1 MLASLAKLYNETF
14 CLDFDTLCVT
24 CHLLLPRSF
33 ADLNEELVLSL
44 HEKCAAS
51 QYLEEWFGPGGKLR
65 ASALFSAKVSRIF
78 QAALSS

>member
-1 MLASLAKLYNETF
+1 MSLVAA
-14 CLDFDTLCVT
+14 
-24 CHLLLPRSF
+24 RSF

-51 QYLEEWFGPGGKLR
+51 QYLEEWFGPDGKLR
-65 ASALFSAKVSRIF
+65 AASALFSAKVSRIF